1 MADKV
6 GAVMVVGGGIA
17 GIQASLDL
25 AESGYYVYLVEASP
39 AIGGVM
45 AQLDKTFPTN
55 DCSMCILSPKLVE
68 AGRHLNIQALT
79 YSEVEKVEGEPGD
92 FEITV
97 RKKPRYVDPSKCTG
111 CGECPQACPVPI
123 KSLFDEG
130 LVDRK
135 AIYRPYAQAFPNIF
149 TIEKGDRAPCSLTC
163 PAGINVQG
171 YVALTGV
178 GKYKEALSL
187 IHENLPLPGV
197 LGRIC
202 PHPCEKECNRKD
214 LDKPLAI
221 CGLKRFLADQ
231 VNPVRKDGDLDAAIS
246 EEMIHP
252 ADLPLSKEVKNSNG
266 VKTEIPLQ
274 KEEPKEERVAI
285 VGSGPAGLTASAFLA
300 QKGYPVTV
308 FEALPVMGGMLYAG
322 IPSYRLPRDILEN
335 EIKTIQ
341 SLGVEIK
348 TNSPIGPNLTFD
360 DLFRQGYRAI
370 FLAVGAHQDQKL
382 GISGE
387 ENPNVIPGV
396 VFLRKVNLGEKVT
409 VGERVAVIGGGNVAI
424 DAARTA
430 LRTGARE
437 VTVVYRR
444 SRNEMPAYE
453 EDVEEAEEEGIKFHY
468 LATPTEVAPKGEGV
482 LSLRC
487 IKMELGEPDASGRK
501 RPIPIAGSDFFIE
514 VNNVIAAIGQT
525 PDLSFLKG
533 LGIETTT
540 RGTIQVDLVTLQTSR
555 QGIFA
560 GGDAVSGPWIAIEA
574 VAAGKEAAISI
585 DRYLRG
591 QDLCEGRQRPRL
603 EKARFE
609 EIYADQPKAPREQM
623 EMIPPGERQGTFL
636 EVKKGFTEE
645 QAKREALRCLN
656 CGLCSE
662 CLQCV
667 ALCKAGA
674 INHQIKEEAVKF
686 KVGSIILSPGFD
698 EYDPNRLVPYGYGR
712 YPNVISSIQFERILS
727 ASGPFQGNLLR
738 PSDKQAPKKV
748 AWIQCAG
755 SRDMTGN
762 DGNEYCSS
770 VCCMYAI
777 KEAVIAKEHHH
788 EVEPTIFYMD
798 IRAHGKDFDAYY
810 ERAKREYGVRFIR
823 SMISRVAERPKTK
836 NLMITYVDPEG
847 RMKEEE
853 FELVVLS
860 VGLTPS
866 KGAKEIAQKLG
877 LQLDPY
883 GFCKTEEFSPLQ
895 TSRPGIYVCGAFQG
909 PKDIPETVAQASAAV
924 AGASALLAD
933 VRGTLTKKK
942 DYPAEM
948 EVKGDK
954 PRIGVFVCHCGINI
968 GGVVNVAE
976 VREYAKTLDDVAYV
990 DENLYTC
997 SQDTQEKIKKAIQEN
1012 QLNRVVVASCSPRT
1026 HEPMFQETIREMGL
1040 NKYLFEM
1047 TNIRDQCSWVHMHQ
1061 PKEATEKA
1069 KELLRMAVAKS
1080 KLLQPLKEPLV
1091 EVIKKGLVIGGGL
1104 SGMRAALELAR
1115 QGIDCALV
1123 EKEAELGGNLRH
1135 IYHTIEG
1142 NDPQALLRKTIDE
1155 VIHHP
1160 RIQVF
1165 TKATLKNLGGYV
1177 GNFKSIITTKDSE
1190 KEFEHG
1196 VVIVAVGAKESTPGE
1211 YLYGQDS
1218 RVVTQKEL
1226 EEKIALHGEEINR
1239 CRHIVMIQ
1247 CVGSRTLER
1256 PNCSRICCSVAVK
1269 NALKIKEKDPN
1280 TKITILYRDIRTYG
1294 LMERYYTQARKQ
1306 GVEFIQYELD
1316 SKPDLKVEGGSLQ
1329 LKVMDRILGEE
1340 VILQPDLL
1348 VLASAIVPYE
1358 NEALA
1363 KMLKVPL
1370 TADGFFLEAH
1380 MKLRP
1385 VDFATDGIFLAG
1397 MAHFPKSITESISQA
1412 DAAVARATASIAKGY
1427 VSVLATIS
1435 EVDQTRCVGCGL
1447 CELLCPFSAIRV
1459 VETEKGSKAETI
1471 AASCKGCGVCCS
1483 SCTQKAVTVHHFTDE
1498 QLTAQIEA
1506 LLPNGEK
1513 KAA

>member
-1 MADKV
+1 MGDKV

-79 YSEVEKVEGEPGD
+79 YSEVVKVEGEPGN

-97 RKKPRYVDPSKCTG
+97 RKKSRYIDPSKCTG
-111 CGECPQACPVPI
+111 CGECPEACPVHI
-123 KSLFDEG
+123 SSQFDEG

-149 TIEKGDRAPCSLTC
+149 TIEKGDRAPCGLTC
-163 PAGINVQG
+163 PAHINVQG
-171 YVALTGV
+171 YVALLGV
-178 GKYKEALSL
+178 GKYAEALSL
-187 IHENLPLPGV
+187 IRQDLPLPGV

-202 PHPCEKECNRKD
+202 PHPCEKECNRKE
-214 LDKPLAI
+214 LDEPVAI
-221 CGLKRFLADQ
+221 CELKRFIADQ
-231 VNPVRKDGDLDAAIS
+231 
-246 EEMIHP
+246 
-252 ADLPLSKEVKNSNG
+252 
-266 VKTEIPLQ
+266 VKTEIPVQ
-274 KEEPKEERVAI
+274 KEERKEERVAI
-285 VGSGPAGLTASAFLA
+285 VGSGPAGLTAGAFLA
-300 QKGYPVTV
+300 QKGYPVTI
-308 FEALPVMGGMLYAG
+308 FEALPAVGGMLYAG
-322 IPSYRLPRDILEN
+322 IPSYRLPREILDE
-335 EIKTIQ
+335 EINSIR

-348 TNSPIGPNLTFD
+348 TNSPIGQSLTLE
-360 DLFRQGYRAI
+360 DLNQQGYRAI

-382 GISGE
+382 GIAGE
-387 ENPNVIPGV
+387 ENPHVIPGV
-396 VFLRKVNLGEKVT
+396 VFLRKVNLGQKVE

-430 LRTGARE
+430 LRMGAKE
-437 VTVVYRR
+437 VIIIYRR
-444 SRNEMPAYE
+444 SRDEMPAYE
-453 EDVEEAEEEGIKFHY
+453 EDIEEAEEEGIKIQF
-468 LATPTEVAPKGEGV
+468 LAAPTEIV
-482 LSLRC
+482 LKNGKVTSLRC
-487 IKMELGEPDASGRK
+487 IRMELGEPDASGRR
-501 RPIPIAGSDFFIE
+501 RPVPIQGSDFFVE
-514 VNNVIAAIGQT
+514 VDTIIPAIGQT

-533 LGIETTT
+533 VGIETTAQ
-540 RGTIQVDLVTLQTSR
+540 GTLKIDPITLQTSKK
-555 QGIFA
+555 GVFA
-560 GGDAVSGPWIAIEA
+560 GGDAVTGPGIAIDA

-591 QDLCEGRQRPRL
+591 QDLYEGRSKPKLQ
-603 EKARFE
+603 KARFE
-609 EIYADQPKAPREQM
+609 EIYADQPKAPRERM
-623 EMIPPGERQGTFL
+623 AKRSLEERQKTFS

-656 CGLCSE
+656 CGICSE

-667 ALCKAGA
+667 VLCKAGA
-674 INHQIKEEAVKF
+674 INHQMEEERVTF
-686 KVGSIILSPGFD
+686 RVGSIILSPGFD
-698 EYDPNRLVPYGYGR
+698 EYDASRLAAYGYGR
-712 YPNVISSIQFERILS
+712 FSNVVTSIQFERILS

-738 PSDKQAPKKV
+738 PSDQKAPKKV

-788 EVEPTIFYMD
+788 DVEPTIFYLD

-810 ERAKREYGVRFIR
+810 ERAKKEYGVRFIR

-836 NLMITYVDPEG
+836 NLMITYVDPEH
-847 RMKEEE
+847 RVKEEE
-853 FELVVLS
+853 FDLVVLS

-866 KGAKEIAQKLG
+866 KGAKEIAQRLG
-877 LQLDPY
+877 LQLDAY
-883 GFCKTEEFSPLQ
+883 GFCKTDEFSPLQ
-895 TSRPGIYVCGAFQG
+895 TSQPGIYVCGAFQG
-909 PKDIPETVAQASAAV
+909 PRDIPETVTQASAAV
-924 AGASALLAD
+924 ASASNLLAD
-933 VRGTLTKKK
+933 VRSTLTKKK
-942 DYPAEM
+942 DYPPEIDTSGQ
-948 EVKGDK
+948 E

-968 GGVVNVAE
+968 GGVVNVPE
-976 VREYAKTLDDVAYV
+976 VKEYAKALDGVVYV
-990 DENLYTC
+990 EENLYTC

-1012 QLNRVVVASCSPRT
+1012 QLNRVIVASCSPRT

-1061 PKEATEKA
+1061 PREATEKA
-1069 KELLRMAVAKS
+1069 KELLRMVVAKS
-1080 KLLQPLKEPLV
+1080 RLLQPLKEPTV

-1104 SGMRAALELAR
+1104 SGMKAALELAH

-1123 EKEAELGGNLRH
+1123 EREAELGGNLRH
-1135 IYHTIEG
+1135 IYYTLEG
-1142 NDPQALLRKTIDE
+1142 NDPQELLQKTMKE
-1155 VIHHP
+1155 VLGNPH
-1160 RIQVF
+1160 IQVL
-1165 TKATLKNLGGYV
+1165 TNAELKSLTGYI
-1177 GNFKSIITTKDSE
+1177 GNFKTILSVNGSD

-1196 VVIVAVGAKESTPGE
+1196 VVIVAVGAKESIPTE
-1211 YLYGQDS
+1211 YLYGQDR
-1218 RVVTQKEL
+1218 RVITQKEL
-1226 EEKIALHGEEINR
+1226 EERITKRWEDVKQ
-1239 CRHIVMIQ
+1239 CRHVVMIQ
-1247 CVGSRTLER
+1247 CVGSRIPEH
-1256 PNCSRICCSVAVK
+1256 PNCSRICCSIAIK
-1269 NALKIKEKDPN
+1269 NALKMKEKNPEIKV
-1280 TKITILYRDIRTYG
+1280 TLLYRDLRTYG

-1306 GVEFIQYELD
+1306 GIEFIPYELD
-1316 SKPDLKVEGGSLQ
+1316 SKPDLKVEEGLLQ
-1329 LKVMDRILGEE
+1329 LKVKDKVLDEE
-1340 VILQPDLL
+1340 VILRPDLV
-1348 VLASAIVPYE
+1348 VLASAILPYE
-1358 NEALA
+1358 NEPLA

-1397 MAHFPKSITESISQA
+1397 LAHFPKSISESISQA
-1412 DAAVARATASIAKGY
+1412 EAAVARATAAIATGY

-1435 EVDQTRCVGCGL
+1435 EVDPMRCLGCGL

-1459 VETEKGSKAETI
+1459 VETERGSKAETI
-1471 AASCKGCGVCCS
+1471 AASCKGCGVCCA
-1483 SCTQKAVTVHHFTDE
+1483 SCPQKAVTIHHFSDE
-1498 QLTAQIEA
+1498 QLIAQIDA
-1506 LLPNGEK
+1506 LSSGEEK
-1513 KAA
+1513 VAA